1 MQAVS
6 TMERLWESV
15 SAGVKKV
22 IRDIGDTN
30 KRESLLL
37 EASWPISIIG
47 VDPRAGW
54 C

>member
-1 MQAVS
+1 
-6 TMERLWESV
+6 MERLLERV

-30 KRESLLL
+30 KRGSLLP
-37 EASWPISIIG
+37 EAGWPVSVIG

>member
-6 TMERLWESV
+6 TMERLRESV
-15 SAGVKKV
+15 NAGVKKV

-30 KRESLLL
+30 KRESVLL
-37 EASWPISIIG
+37 EAGWPVSVIS
-47 VDPRAGW
+47 VDPGVCW